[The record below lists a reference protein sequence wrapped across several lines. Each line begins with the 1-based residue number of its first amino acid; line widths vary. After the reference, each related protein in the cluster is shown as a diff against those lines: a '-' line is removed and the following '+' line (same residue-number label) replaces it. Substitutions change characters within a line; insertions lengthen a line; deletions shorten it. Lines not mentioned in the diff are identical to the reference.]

1 MTETVDFLQA
11 NTTIYKLMIA
21 LFGVFMIILIV
32 GLLKKSLHRYIK
44 DHINWYKTRKAT
56 NIFGFILAVIFLA
69 VLYSDMLGGIT
80 VVLGIASAGIA
91 FSLKEVIA
99 SIAGWLTILVG
110 GMFNTGDRVQ
120 LGGVSGDVIDLGV
133 LRTTIME
140 TGEWV
145 NADLYSGRIVK
156 IANSFVFTQPVYNY
170 STDFPFLWDEIKIPI
185 SFGSDHI
192 FARELIQ
199 QVATKKL
206 GDYRTETKEYWDS
219 MVRKFFIEDA
229 TTEPMV
235 TLTVSDKGIEFTLRY
250 IVEYKTRRT
259 TKDVLFTN
267 ILEEIEQNPEK
278 VQLAS
283 SASFELVN
291 TSPVDINLKKVRGR
305 LNRIKL
311 FLSGSVGEVSSL
323 PLSFSTND

>member
-11 NTTIYKLMIA
+11 NTTMYKLMIA

-56 NIFGFILAVIFLA
+56 NVFGFILAVIFLA

-110 GMFNTGDRVQ
+110 GMFKTGDRVQ

-185 SFGSDHI
+185 SFGSDYT
-192 FARELIQ
+192 FTRKLIMH
-199 QVATKKL
+199 VAAEKL

-235 TLTVSDKGIEFTLRY
+235 TLTVSDNGVEFTLRY

-278 VQLAS
+278 VQFAS

-291 TSPVDINLKKVRGR
+291 SSPVDINLKK
-305 LNRIKL
+305 
-311 FLSGSVGEVSSL
+311 
-323 PLSFSTND
+323 STRTIEQD